1 MLGTADFG
9 AEPSRSPRVW
19 VGGLVEQHM
28 DQDHGEREGDG
39 ALGALIEVEQ
49 RIEAELA
56 STRDEALRIVEAARR
71 EIEARASQRED
82 AVAAERERLREAIE
96 RECEA
101 SLRDIAEE
109 GERAR
114 ERYQRIDEPALRQL
128 AEWVATRVA
137 EGRSGA

>member
-1 MLGTADFG
+1 
-9 AEPSRSPRVW
+9 
-19 VGGLVEQHM
+19 M

-56 STRDEALRIVEAARR
+56 AARDEALRIVEAARR
-71 EIEARASQRED
+71 EIEGQASQREA
-82 AVAAERERLREAIE
+82 AVAAERERLRAAIE

-101 SLRDIAEE
+101 ALRGIADE
-109 GERAR
+109 GERAL
-114 ERYQRIDEPALRQL
+114 ERYRRIDEPGLREL
-128 AEWVATRVA
+128 AQWVAARVA